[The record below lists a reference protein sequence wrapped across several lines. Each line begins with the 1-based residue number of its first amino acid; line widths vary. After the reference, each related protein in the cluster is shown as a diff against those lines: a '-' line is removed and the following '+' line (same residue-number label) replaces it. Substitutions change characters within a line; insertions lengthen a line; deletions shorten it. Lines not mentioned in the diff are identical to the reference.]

1 MLGRRGP
8 PAAAGLERGQ
18 RQRRG
23 AREEEEDPDRW
34 GRPIGVRG
42 EGEGRSGP
50 RETAG
55 PAELGREKE
64 GWAGGRGKW
73 ASGKEERKKEKG
85 WAG

>member
-1 MLGRRGP
+1 M
-8 PAAAGLERGQ
+8 AAA
-18 RQRRG
+18 RR

-34 GRPIGVRG
+34 GRPVGVRG

-64 GWAGGRGKW
+64 GWAGGRGNW
-73 ASGKEERKKEKG
+73 ASGKEERKKGRAEILGRKRKFLFFFKLP
-85 WAG
+85 